1 MYVFVILIQV
11 LYKNNFSISVNF
23 GWYGMILNFVKNYE
37 KLSKCIGGEN
47 VCIVF
52 VIVKFYL
59 IKFLVNL

>member
-1 MYVFVILIQV
+1 MDVIFVVIRMGVWLD
-11 LYKNNFSISVNF
+11 
-23 GWYGMILNFVKNYE
+23 LNFVKNYE